1 MVALKLF
8 GAVLAGALF
17 RCRRGR
23 PLLHTPLTSGGSQNS
38 TSTPLWGPYFRHQPP
53 SLQI

>member
-1 MVALKLF
+1 VALKLV
-8 GAVLAGALF
+8 GGVLVVRCFVAAGAA
-17 RCRRGR
+17 

-38 TSTPLWGPYFRHQPP
+38 TSTPLWGPYFKHRPP